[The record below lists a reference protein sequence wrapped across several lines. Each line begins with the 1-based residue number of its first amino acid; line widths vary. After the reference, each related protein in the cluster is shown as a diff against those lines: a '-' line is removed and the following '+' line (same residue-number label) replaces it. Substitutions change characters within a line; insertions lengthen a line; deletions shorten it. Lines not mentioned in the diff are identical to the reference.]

1 MPYMVQNLMHMKK
14 SLSIISY
21 ISLSIFTLISLAWIS
36 NIYMPVNIK
45 RAYDNETRSFDGKP
59 GAKYWQNSADYNM
72 HIDFVP
78 NSRMIN
84 GSEEI
89 VYFNI
94 SPDNLKQIVFQLF
107 PNLYKKGNRRDF
119 EISPEDMSEGVIITE
134 VLVNGKKI
142 DISRTSHSVIFDHT
156 LFAIILNDPL
166 MSGEKVDI
174 NISWHY
180 TLNENSH
187 MRTGVVD
194 SSSFFIAYF
203 FPRIVVYDDIDGW
216 VVSRYMGDVE
226 FYNDFGDYEVSIS
239 VPENFIVWATGTL
252 ENPEEV
258 LRKKYLKRYQQAF
271 TSDSIIH
278 IVNSA
283 ESTQNKITKSNT
295 TNTWKF
301 NASNVTDFAFALSD
315 HYLWDATSIVVDKE
329 TDRRVF
335 IDAAY
340 DKHSLDFYAVNKIS
354 REAVEFMS
362 FDMPGIPFPF
372 PKVTVFN
379 GLDEMEYPMMVNNMT
394 ERNINATVKVTA
406 HEILHSYLPFY
417 LGINETKYAWMDE
430 GFTSFCEHLFLCEA
444 ISPEEADFYFL
455 DSYKRNAGYSWDAPI
470 ITVSEFLKRPTYTFN
485 SYPKPAGFFLTLY
498 DLLGEEQF
506 KETIKEFMFRW
517 NGKHPTP
524 YDLFFTLNNS
534 SGQNLD
540 WLISP
545 WFFEFGYLDL
555 AINSLSADDE
565 EYNIV
570 IEKKGKFPAA
580 VHLKIVF
587 ADESEEIIKEN
598 ASVWINGN
606 TEYVVKKTSSKKIDY
621 VELLDPSLLDADISN
636 NIKYFE

>member
-1 MPYMVQNLMHMKK
+1 MKNTPK
-14 SLSIISY
+14 IIFR
-21 ISLSIFTLISLAWIS
+21 ISLSILVLVGIAWIS
-36 NIYMPVNIK
+36 DIYMPINIK
-45 RAYDNETRSFDGKP
+45 KAYDNETRSFDGKP

-72 HIDFVP
+72 HIDFDP
-78 NSRMIN
+78 TSRLIS

-89 VYFNI
+89 VYFNN

-119 EISPEDMSEGVIITE
+119 EIDPEDMSEGVIITE
-134 VLVNGKKI
+134 LLLNGEKI
-142 DISRTSHSVIFDHT
+142 DISRTSQSVIFDHT
-156 LFAIILNDPL
+156 LFALNLNDPL
-166 MSGEKVDI
+166 MSGKKIDL

-203 FPRIVVYDDIDGW
+203 SPRIVVYDDIDGW
-216 VVSRYMGDVE
+216 AVSRYMGDAE

-239 VPENFIVWATGTL
+239 VPENFVVWATGTL
-252 ENPEEV
+252 ENPEEL
-258 LRKKYLKRYQQAF
+258 LRKKYLKRYKEAF

-278 IVNSA
+278 IVNST
-283 ESTQNKITKSNT
+283 ESIQNKITKSNT
-295 TNTWKF
+295 INTWKF
-301 NASNVTDFAFALSD
+301 QASNVTDFAFALSD

-340 DKHSLDFYAVNKIS
+340 DKHSLDFYAVNEIS

-379 GLDEMEYPMMVNNMT
+379 GLDEMEYPMMVNNMS
-394 ERNINATVKVTA
+394 ERNINATIKVTA

-430 GFTSFCEHLFLCEA
+430 GFTSFCEHLFLCEVL
-444 ISPEEADFYFL
+444 SPEEAGFYFL
-455 DSYKRNAGYSWDAPI
+455 ETYKNQAGHALDAPI
-470 ITVSEFLKRPTYTFN
+470 ITLSEFLKRPTYTYN
-485 SYPKPAGFFLTLY
+485 SYPKPAGFFLTLK
-498 DLLGEEQF
+498 DLLGDEKF

-524 YDLFFTLNNS
+524 YDFFFTLNDA

-540 WLISP
+540 WLINP
-545 WFFEFGYLDL
+545 WFFEFGYVDL
-555 AINSLSADDE
+555 AIKSVSNNDE
-565 EYNIV
+565 KYKV
-570 IEKKGKFPAA
+570 VVEKIGNFPAPL
-580 VHLKIVF
+580 HLKLVYE
-587 ADESEEIIKEN
+587 DGSEEIIKEN
-598 ASVWINGN
+598 ASVWKDGN
-606 TEYVVKKTSSKKIDY
+606 TEYLFERSSSKKIIK